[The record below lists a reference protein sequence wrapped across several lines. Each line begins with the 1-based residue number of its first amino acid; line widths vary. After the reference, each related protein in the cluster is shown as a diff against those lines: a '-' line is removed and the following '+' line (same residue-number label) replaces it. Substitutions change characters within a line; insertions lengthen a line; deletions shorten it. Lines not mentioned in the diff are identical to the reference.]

1 MSLFYFN
8 IFMKVFYQRSD
19 NKWYEIEIFKSKNIW
34 YRSVVKN
41 LTNKVIDN
49 IFLENEEIKWYY
61 LLDERF
67 FKFYCFNIF
76 VDLKEKILDIWK
88 LNKIINEKKEFVRT
102 YFWEKRKLLYVLIDN
117 VFVNSQKCDYVLG
130 KSWKI
135 FFDLLFI
142 YIDDI
147 LYDVLNRKSSKIIE
161 MWYIWPES
169 FFTIK
174 FLRDNFLKRDFNI
187 LYFFDDYI
195 KLVKVE
201 KGFYKFID
209 FLDLWYNKLISF
221 FKDKDI
227 VSLFY
232 RYKKWKNLNF
242 IWEKLVEEVLNF
254 YFSFIEKWLLEK
266 DLINWQFVAIGV
278 DLFWKVFIPKF
289 FSSIKVIPFN
299 HSIILDKKV
308 EIKHIPIDV
317 KTFLFYKM

>member
-61 LLDERF
+61 LLDEKF

-209 FLDLWYNKLISF
+209 FLDLGYNKLISF
-221 FKDKDI
+221 YKDKDI

-299 HSIILDKKV
+299 HSIALDKKV
-308 EIKHIPIDV
+308 KIKHIPIDV